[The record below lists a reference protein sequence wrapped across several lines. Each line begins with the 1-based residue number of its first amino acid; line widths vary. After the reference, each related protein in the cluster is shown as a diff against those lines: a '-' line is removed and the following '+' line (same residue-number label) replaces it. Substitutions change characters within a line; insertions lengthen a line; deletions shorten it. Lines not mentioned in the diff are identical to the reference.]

1 MGMLATIQE
10 PLELL
15 PEELSEGKLVD
26 IKEESHCNE
35 KDDVPEE
42 VTLAINFT
50 LQKLL
55 EIFHG
60 VESMKDR
67 SLEAAPSL
75 KEDDISL
82 MHRKGVHS
90 EL

>member
-1 MGMLATIQE
+1 MLATIQE
-10 PLELL
+10 HLDLL
-15 PEELSEGKLVD
+15 PEELSEEKLVD
-26 IKEESHCNE
+26 IKVESHRNE
-35 KDDVPEE
+35 EDDVPEE

-50 LQKLL
+50 LKKLL

-82 MHRKGVHS
+82 MHRKDVHS